1 MKKIRTIFTLLIA
14 SAIVLSFTSCDI
26 LSQMGAGLKEDF
38 EKWWGNSNEEQAERN
53 CGIAHAMT
61 ISGDIAY
68 LDENKVEQTLHCD
81 TIDLNPNF
89 GLRGQLT
96 AYNGTDAYEYQAEF
110 FYKENPD
117 NYAEGE
123 FYINITRV
131 WDTKDNKWT
140 TPNHAFNKFDSSK
153 HYYRAKN
160 VDLTTKTTASI
171 NASEFITY
179 EVYEE
184 AHDKMVVYIIQ
195 KHSGTTDTTG
205 ITKDNIFD
213 PDERDARFVYIETFN
228 DALNNYPETSVVYEK
243 VNGVYTYIANIGGDI
258 LELMIFSDGE
268 LFFYPYEDTRREYMM
283 GMYSYNQGSYYDS
296 NNRLDYTKNKA
307 ARKWIRENY
316 SNINALYNDL
326 SAKAKKA
333 KEDAKAKAKEEY
345 EDS

>member
-1 MKKIRTIFTLLIA
+1 MKKIRRIITMLFTGALILTLA
-14 SAIVLSFTSCDI
+14 SCDL
-26 LSQMGAGLKEDF
+26 LSKMGEDLKEDF
-38 EKWWGNSNEEQAERN
+38 EKWWGNSNEEFAERS

-61 ISGDIAY
+61 ISGDIVDY
-68 LDENKVEQTLHCD
+68 DNVVLHCD
-81 TIDLNPNF
+81 TIDLNPNS
-89 GLRGQLT
+89 GLRGELI
-96 AYNGTDAYEYQAEF
+96 AYNGTDEWEYKAEF

-123 FYINITRV
+123 FYINITWV
-131 WDTKDNKWT
+131 WDKKDNKWS
-140 TPNHAFNKFDSSK
+140 TPNHAFYRFDSAK

-179 EVYEE
+179 EEWE
-184 AHDKMVVYIIQ
+184 AAHDKMVEYIIQ

-205 ITKDNIFD
+205 IEKNNIFD
-213 PDERDARFVYIETFN
+213 PDEREDRFGFIETFN
-228 DALNNYPETSVVYEK
+228 SALNNPTTSVVYEK
-243 VNGVYTYIANIGGDI
+243 NENNVYTYYATIDGEK

-268 LFFYPYEDTRREYMM
+268 LFFYPYEDTRKEYMM

-307 ARKWIRENY
+307 ARKWLREHY
-316 SNINALYNDL
+316 SNISDLYNDL
-326 SAKAKKA
+326 SAKAKQA

-345 EDS
+345 EAS